1 MLLSRNM
8 VESIYENDC
17 LTASGLP
24 IFVQVLEL
32 LMEALQQAGCG
43 QKYWDSPQHGIQLVR
58 AQASRRAR
66 SSQIRHAVR

>member
-8 VESIYENDC
+8 VESIYENDG

-32 LMEALQQAGCG
+32 LMEALQQLGAVKKTGTRPNTAAPVTPGGGLSYGATAACG
-43 QKYWDSPQHGIQLVR
+43 SV
-58 AQASRRAR
+58 
-66 SSQIRHAVR
+66 V